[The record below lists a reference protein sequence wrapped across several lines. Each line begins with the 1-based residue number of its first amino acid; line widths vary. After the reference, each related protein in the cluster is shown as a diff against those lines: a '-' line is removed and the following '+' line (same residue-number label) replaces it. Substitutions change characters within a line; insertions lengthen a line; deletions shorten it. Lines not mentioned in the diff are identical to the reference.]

1 MQEDDP
7 NLVPHHVNIHKCDR
21 PKLYPPP
28 EELKD
33 CGYTIQDEMYDAQWI
48 EQLAAMDPERFGDIT
63 GYCVPTQLLCDVC
76 GHCTPDVQEMTFNN
90 GDGSAYTRTIIRC
103 HTDTS

>member
-7 NLVPHHVNIHKCDR
+7 NWVPHCVDVHKCDC
-21 PKLYPPP
+21 PELSPPP

-48 EQLAAMDPERFGDIT
+48 EQLAAMDPGDIT
-63 GYCVPTQLLCDVC
+63 GYHIPTQLLCDVC
-76 GHCTPDVQEMTFNN
+76 GHCTPDIQEMIFNE
-90 GDGSAYTRTIIRC
+90 GDGTAYMHTIIRC
-103 HTDTS
+103 Q